1 MIKEA
6 EKFHD
11 LSSAPWRTREASC
24 IVPVQTQVLRVRST
38 KVLGQ
43 KKMDI
48 PTQEKAYLPF
58 LHLSCSIQ
66 ALNGLND
73 AHQH

>member
-1 MIKEA
+1 MIMEA
-6 EKFHD
+6 EKVHD
-11 LSSAPWRTREASC
+11 LSSAPWRPREASC
-24 IVPVQTQVLRVRST
+24 IVPVQTQGLRVRST

-48 PTQEKAYLPF
+48 PTQEKANVPF

-66 ALNGLND
+66 AHNGLND

>member
-1 MIKEA
+1 MIMEA
-6 EKFHD
+6 EKVHD
-11 LSSAPWRTREASC
+11 LSSAPWRPREASC
-24 IVPVQTQVLRVRST
+24 IVPIQTQGLRVRST

-48 PTQEKAYLPF
+48 PTQEKANVPF

-66 ALNGLND
+66 DLNGLND